1 MIAGGLIPSH
11 YEHTAEKVAR
21 DSNKGEKVARAFNPR
36 GLASSKRRQRTRNA
50 VNAVEAVVF
59 GRIDKAAKNKA
70 DKLAK
75 RAAKRSLIF

>member
-1 MIAGGLIPSH
+1 MIQGLLIPANYVH
-11 YEHTAEKVAR
+11 AAEKVAR
-21 DSNKGEKVARAFNPR
+21 YSSAGEKVARAFNPR
-36 GLASSKRRQRTRNA
+36 GLASSKKRQRTRLA

-75 RAAKRSLIF
+75 RAAKRSLMF

>member
-1 MIAGGLIPSH
+1 MIQGVLIPANYVH
-11 YEHTAEKVAR
+11 AAEKVAR

-36 GLASSKRRQRTRNA
+36 GLASSKRRQRTRLA

-59 GRIDKAAKNKA
+59 GRIDKKAKNKA

-75 RAAKRSLIF
+75 RAAKRSLMF

>member
-21 DSNKGEKVARAFNPR
+21 YSSAGEKVARAFNPR

-59 GRIDKAAKNKA
+59 GRIDKKAKNKA

-75 RAAKRSLIF
+75 RAAKRSLMF

>member
-11 YEHTAEKVAR
+11 YEHTAEKVAY
-21 DSNKGEKVARAFNPR
+21 SSAGEKVARAFNPR
-36 GLASSKRRQRTRNA
+36 GLASSKRRQRTRLA

-59 GRIDKAAKNKA
+59 GRIDKKAKNKA

-75 RAAKRSLIF
+75 RAAKRSLMF